1 MAGDL
6 YLQQAADMV
15 RHGGVIA
22 YPTEAVYGLGCD
34 PDNETAVMR
43 LLAIKHR
50 PVAKGLILLGAD
62 VDQLLPWIQLSDA
75 QIQQLRDHWPVG
87 TTYLV
92 PASPKVPLWITGA
105 HHKVAVRVS
114 AHPLATRL
122 AQLAGTPL
130 VSTSA
135 NRAGAPSCR
144 NAFQVGRQIG
154 AELDFLVTG
163 QCDITRKP
171 STIVDIDSGN
181 VVRN

>member
-1 MAGDL
+1 MAGDF
-6 YLQQAADMV
+6 YLQQAADVV

-34 PDNETAVMR
+34 PANEQAVMR
-43 LLAIKHR
+43 LLCIKHR
-50 PVAKGLILLGAD
+50 PVEKGLILLGASLS
-62 VDQLLPWIQLSDA
+62 QLLPWIELSSE
-75 QIQQLRDHWPVG
+75 QQQQLQQQWPLG

-92 PASPKVPLWITGA
+92 SASPRVPVWITGA

-114 AHPLATRL
+114 GHPLAARL

-144 NAFQVGRQIG
+144 NALQVGRQIG

-163 QCDITRKP
+163 QCDVTRKP
-171 STIVDIDSGN
+171 STIVDIDSGD

>member
-1 MAGDL
+1 MAGDF
-6 YLQQAADMV
+6 YLQQAADVV

-34 PDNETAVMR
+34 PGNEHAVMR

-62 VDQLLPWIQLSDA
+62 LDQLLPWVRLSDK
-75 QIQQLRDHWPVG
+75 QIRQLQGQWPVG

-92 PASPKVPLWITGA
+92 PASPRVPPWITGA
-105 HHKVAVRVS
+105 HSKVAVRVS
-114 AHPLATRL
+114 AHPLAARL
-122 AQLAGTPL
+122 ARLSGTPL

-154 AELDFLVTG
+154 SELDFLVTG

-171 STIVDIDSGN
+171 STIVDIDSGD